1 MLSTKLIEG
10 IVAINWL
17 TMDTKKNN
25 QCASHD
31 RNQYTLKQWWN
42 LITKNTQN
50 K

>member
-25 QCASHD
+25 QYTSHGE
-31 RNQYTLKQWWN
+31 N
-42 LITKNTQN
+42 
-50 K
+50 

>member
-1 MLSTKLIEG
+1 
-10 IVAINWL
+10 
-17 TMDTKKNN
+17 MDTKKNN

-31 RNQYTLKQWWN
+31 GNQYTLKQWWN